1 MPDIAQTIQD
11 KYNNYRGNLSY
22 GAQPGYNGLTGFKTW
37 ECYMIVK
44 FGNNG
49 SFGYG
54 DSSEYLLELPIYP
67 ETVTETLGARWNTQN
82 IIGRSAPLSAY
93 AGTDLKSVSFS
104 LDLHRDL
111 MTGSYSIDRET
122 LNNIGGSQSENQ
134 LAGHQMQT
142 PDGPFDTRT
151 WYVNANK
158 MLQISCYP
166 QYTDNGLMPPITYFI
181 FGQMILKGYVT
192 SYSTTWKKPILN
204 QFYGWNSVTISMEC
218 FPDTVISARNII
230 ESSGAAS
237 TQNTFNTAFPSKSV
251 ENSNVMTRYS
261 TTHRSNNRSGSS
273 LGGTARDV

>member
-1 MPDIAQTIQD
+1 MPDIAQDIRSRYD
-11 KYNNYRGNLSY
+11 NYRGNLSY

-44 FGNNG
+44 YGNNG
-49 SFGYG
+49 KFGYG
-54 DSSEYLLELPIYP
+54 GDSEYLLELPIYP
-67 ETVTETLGARWNTQN
+67 ESVTETLSPRWESQN
-82 IIGRSAPLSAY
+82 VLGRSAPISAY
-93 AGTDLKSVSFS
+93 AGTELKSVNFS

-111 MTGSYSIDRET
+111 MTGSYTIDANT
-122 LNNIGGSQSENQ
+122 LNSIGGNVKTNQ
-134 LAGHQMQT
+134 LAGTQIQS

-166 QYTDNGLMPPITYFI
+166 QYTSNGLMPPITYFI

-204 QFYGWNSVTISMEC
+204 QFYGWNSVSISMEC
-218 FPDTVISARNII
+218 FPDTIISAKNII
-230 ESSGAAS
+230 ESSGSAS
-237 TQNTFNTAFPSKSV
+237 TQNTFNTAFPSKDV
-251 ENSNVMTRYS
+251 EASNVMTRYS
-261 TTHRSNNRSGSS
+261 TTHRSNNRGESS